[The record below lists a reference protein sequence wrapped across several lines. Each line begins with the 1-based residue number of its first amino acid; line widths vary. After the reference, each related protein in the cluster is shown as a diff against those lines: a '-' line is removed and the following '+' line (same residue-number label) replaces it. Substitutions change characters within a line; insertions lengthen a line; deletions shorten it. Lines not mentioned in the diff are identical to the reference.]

1 MGMIIE
7 NELQRSGYST
17 ELSLGELKRIIHYEP
32 STGDLIWLQ
41 PISYRIKP
49 QTFAGWWSGTYF
61 RVNVKGTS
69 YYLHVLAWFYMTG
82 IWTLV
87 DHRDRNT
94 TNNKFYNLREANRQ
108 QNTWN
113 QGTRVTNLLG
123 IKGVQQ
129 RGSKF
134 RAYITVNYKTL
145 HLGTYESI
153 EEAINA
159 RQNAEQEYFGEFA
172 NG

>member
-1 MGMIIE
+1 M
-7 NELQRSGYST
+7 
-17 ELSLGELKRIIHYEP
+17 
-32 STGDLIWLQ
+32 
-41 PISYRIKP
+41 
-49 QTFAGWWSGTYF
+49 
-61 RVNVKGTS
+61 
-69 YYLHVLAWFYMTG
+69 HVLAWFYMTG